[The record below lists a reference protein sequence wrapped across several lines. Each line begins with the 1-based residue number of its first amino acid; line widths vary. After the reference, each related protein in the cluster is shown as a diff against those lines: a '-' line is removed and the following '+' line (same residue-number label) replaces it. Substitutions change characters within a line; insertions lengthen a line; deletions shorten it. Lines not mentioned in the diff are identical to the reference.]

1 MTQSFITR
9 LQDRISARS
18 LLTHPFYVDW
28 QEGKLTLDDLRVY
41 AAQYY
46 RIEAAFPRFLSAVH
60 ANCPDAQVRQGILSN
75 LLDEEHG
82 ENNHRAQWLDFCRG
96 LGMTEEEVLASSV
109 HPNTQRLLDVYTSI
123 CSSTS
128 FQEGLAAIYAYEQQ
142 TPQVAAEKAS
152 GLRDLYGIT
161 DGAALAFFDVHSTL
175 DIEHSRQ
182 EEEGIANH
190 TAPGDEARV
199 EAALEAGL
207 EAWWGFLDGVNELRP
222 VGAAR

>member
-1 MTQSFITR
+1 M
-9 LQDRISARS
+9 
-18 LLTHPFYVDW
+18 
-28 QEGKLTLDDLRVY
+28 
-41 AAQYY
+41 
-46 RIEAAFPRFLSAVH
+46 
-60 ANCPDAQVRQGILSN
+60 SN
-75 LLDEEHG
+75 LWDEEHG

-96 LGMTEEEVLASSV
+96 LGMTEEEVLVSSI
-109 HPNTQRLLDVYTSI
+109 HPNTQRLLDVYTGI
-123 CSSTS
+123 CSSGS

-161 DGAALAFFDVHSTL
+161 DEAALAFFDVHSTL

-190 TAPGDEARV
+190 TATADEARV